1 MALGQKIFF
10 VETFV
15 ERMALMRK
23 VQNEKFFCQKPF
35 LAKLRPNKVPNLDGV
50 AAYKFDARAL
60 TSRFSFV

>member
-1 MALGQKIFF
+1 MALGQKNFF

-23 VQNEKFFCQKPF
+23 VQNKKFFCPEPF